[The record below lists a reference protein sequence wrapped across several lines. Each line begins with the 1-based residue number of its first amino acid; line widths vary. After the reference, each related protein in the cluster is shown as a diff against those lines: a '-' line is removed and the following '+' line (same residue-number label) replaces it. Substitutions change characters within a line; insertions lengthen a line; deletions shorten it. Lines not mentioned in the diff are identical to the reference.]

1 MALKK
6 EKTAEDVL
14 KIVKEKN
21 VKFIRLWFTDILG
34 QIKSFAITSEELKG
48 AFDEG
53 MGFDGSSIK
62 GYARIDESD
71 MVAKPDPVTFQIV
84 PWRPKEKAVARMF
97 CDILNPDGT
106 PYEGDPRYALKRNL
120 ERLKE
125 KGFTFYLGP
134 ELEFFYFKDSK
145 GTEILD
151 EGGYFDLTTL
161 DAASDLRRET
171 VLTLED
177 MGIKVEYSHHEV
189 APSQHEIDLRY
200 ADALTM
206 ADNVMS
212 YRVVVKEVATKYGC
226 YATFMPKPLFG
237 QNGSGMHTHQSLFK
251 GNQNVFYDSKDKFYL
266 SEVAKG
272 YIAGLLKHA
281 PEITAVCN
289 QWVNSYKRLVP
300 GYEAP
305 VYMSWATRNRSALVR
320 VPMYKPGKEQ
330 ATRIEFRSPDPAC
343 NPYLA
348 FSVMLAAGLEGIEK
362 GYKLPE
368 PVEKDIF
375 HLGDEEKKEL
385 GIESLPG
392 SLAKAIEITEK
403 SEVVRKALG
412 DHIFNHFITNKK
424 LEWDEYRTKVHPYET
439 ERYLPVL

>member
-1 MALKK
+1 MEKPRDKK
-6 EKTAEDVL
+6 DVL
-14 KIVKEKN
+14 ELIEKNN

-34 QIKSFAITSEELKG
+34 QLKSFAITSEEIEG
-48 AFDEG
+48 AFEEG

-62 GYARIDESD
+62 GFARIDESD
-71 MVAKPDPVTFQIV
+71 MIAKPEASTFQIV
-84 PWRPKEKAVARMF
+84 PWRPKEKSVARMY

-120 ERLKE
+120 QRLKE
-125 KGFTFYLGP
+125 KGYTLYLGP
-134 ELEFFYFKDSK
+134 ELEFFYFKTDK
-145 GTEILD
+145 GTEVLD

-171 VLTLED
+171 VLTLEE

-206 ADNVMS
+206 ADNVMT
-212 YRVVVKEVATKYGC
+212 YRVVVKEVASKYGY
-226 YATFMPKPLFG
+226 YATFMPKPIFG
-237 QNGSGMHTHQSLFK
+237 QNGSGMHTHQSLFE
-251 GNQNVFYDSKDKFYL
+251 GDRNAFFDAKDKFYL
-266 SEVAKG
+266 SDVAKK
-272 YIAGLLKHA
+272 YIAGLLRHA

-305 VYMSWATRNRSALVR
+305 VYIAWARRNRSALVR
-320 VPMYKPGKEQ
+320 VPLYKPGKEK
-330 ATRIEFRSPDPAC
+330 ATRIELRSPDPAC

-362 GYKLPE
+362 NYELPE
-368 PVEKDIF
+368 PIEKDIY
-375 HLGDEEKKEL
+375 HLSEKEKQEL
-385 GIESLPG
+385 GIKALPG
-392 SLAKAIEITEK
+392 SLQKAIEIAEK

-412 DHIFNHFITNKK
+412 PHIYNNFIESKK
-424 LEWDEYRTKVHPYET
+424 IEWDDYRAKIHPYEID
-439 ERYLPVL
+439 RYLPIL